1 MDQAPTG
8 INRRVSAGEQ
18 TSIDIALMQ
27 SRLDKLFPRARNKE
41 IVTFEGRRYQL
52 RVIPMPSA
60 QQDSNY
66 TYWIRQ
72 WELL

>member
-1 MDQAPTG
+1 MDQAQAA
-8 INRRVSAGEQ
+8 VSRHAAAGAQ
-18 TSIDIALMQ
+18 AAIDVAHLQ

-52 RVIPMPSA
+52 LIIPMPSA

-66 TYWIRQ
+66 TYWNRQ
-72 WELL
+72 WELI